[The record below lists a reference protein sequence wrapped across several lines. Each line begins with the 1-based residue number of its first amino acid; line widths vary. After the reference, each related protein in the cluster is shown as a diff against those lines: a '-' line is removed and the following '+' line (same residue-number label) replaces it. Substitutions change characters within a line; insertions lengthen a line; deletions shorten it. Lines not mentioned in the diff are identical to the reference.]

1 MNIGDLVIYHYRNT
15 PTKGSM
21 HEQRIEQLKDKQVMA
36 IIIDKKRNEVLWEF
50 GLSWSYTVHCADGK
64 TYKGV
69 SRNRLTKIEE
79 VC

>member
-1 MNIGDLVIYHYRNT
+1 MNIGDLVIYHKSHVPPEN
-15 PTKGSM
+15 
-21 HEQRIEQLKDKQVMA
+21 KQVMA
-36 IIIDKKRNEVLWEF
+36 IIIDKKKNEVLWEF

-79 VC
+79 IC